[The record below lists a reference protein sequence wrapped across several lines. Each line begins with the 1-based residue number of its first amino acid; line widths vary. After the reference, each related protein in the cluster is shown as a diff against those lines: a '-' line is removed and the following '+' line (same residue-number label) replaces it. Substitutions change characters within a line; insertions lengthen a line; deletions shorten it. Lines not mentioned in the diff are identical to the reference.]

1 MTRAL
6 RAIFFGRRLNNV
18 RYANNVQV
26 NRCELSREP
35 RQRTAFV
42 GIIAG
47 VAALMLSGTSA
58 SAQAPDPFA
67 ALIREGVKNNLSLE
81 RERLADDQSEAAVR
95 QARGLYLPT
104 LTFDARYSRTSGVLD
119 VGDLVNPA
127 YQALNQITGSNRF
140 PTDIDARLP
149 LAQETRFRL
158 GQPVFNPAIRANHD
172 ASKSLRGLQ
181 GAQLRAATRRLA
193 ADIQTA
199 WLQHANASRVVEVYR
214 STLALVGENVRVNE
228 RLLSA
233 GSVTP
238 DAVLRARADLSEVE
252 QHLAV
257 AEERRDAARR
267 AWNLLLNRSLETPVP
282 TVADSALAFE
292 LPASPDALV
301 RSALARREELE
312 QTSWGERAAE
322 ARERAASGSFLP
334 TVSLGV
340 DYGVQGQEYRLA
352 ADNDVLVASVVV
364 QWNLFNGGQD
374 VARRQQAALEARRAR
389 TQREDVARRIELEV
403 RQAYDAAQVA
413 SRARVTAADRLA
425 AARRAFELVARR
437 RDEGLA
443 NQVEFID
450 ARTTYTTAELNEVI
464 TRYAYAIRWVDL
476 ERAAALR
483 EVERSD

>member
-1 MTRAL
+1 MTGTP
-6 RAIFFGRRLNNV
+6 RAIFFGHRLNNV
-18 RYANNVQV
+18 KYTNNVQA
-26 NRCELSREP
+26 RGRDLSHKP
-35 RQRTAFV
+35 RQRAAALGF
-42 GIIAG
+42 IAG
-47 VAALMLSGTSA
+47 IAALMAGGTPA
-58 SAQAPDPFA
+58 LGQVPDPFA
-67 ALIREGVKNNLSLE
+67 ALIREGVKHNLSLE

-127 YQALNQITGSNRF
+127 YQALNQITGSSRF

-149 LAQETRFRL
+149 LAQETRLRL

-181 GAQLRAATRRLA
+181 GAQLRAAMRRLA

-199 WLQHANASRVVEVYR
+199 WLQHANANRVVDVYQ
-214 STLALVGENVRVNE
+214 STLALVHENVRVNE

-233 GSVTP
+233 GSITP

-252 QHLAV
+252 QQLAV

-267 AWNLLLNRSLETPVP
+267 AWNLLLDRPLETAVP
-282 TVADSALAFE
+282 TIPDAALAFE
-292 LPASPDALV
+292 LPGSPDALV
-301 RSALARREELE
+301 RSALTRREELE
-312 QTSWGERAAE
+312 QTTWSERAAE
-322 ARERAASGSFLP
+322 SRERAASGSFLP

-340 DYGVQGQEYRLA
+340 DYGVQGRDYRFGPE
-352 ADNDVLVASVVV
+352 NDVIIASVVV

-389 TQREDVARRIELEV
+389 TQREEIAQRIELEV
-403 RQAYDAAQVA
+403 RQSYDAARVA
-413 SRARVTAADRLA
+413 SRARATAADRLA
-425 AARRAFELVARR
+425 AARRAFEIVARR

-450 ARTTYTTAELNEVI
+450 ARTAYTNAELNDVI
-464 TRYAYAIRWVDL
+464 TRYAYVVRWVDL

-483 EVERSD
+483 SAEGP